1 VLGCASTPPERGRLC
16 TDRQRPGSL
25 YDPVPDERRPHH
37 IVDEELR
44 LLQRVLDL
52 LRSTE
57 AAAAPS
63 EESVVRE
70 LDHLRETLRG
80 AKAEDRAALLQQW
93 DRQSALLR
101 HLRTATRPDP
111 IDAGTPYFAH
121 LRLRENGREHDVLL
135 GKTTRLLPGLPIVDW
150 RNAPISRVF
159 YRYRQGEEFEE
170 EIADRLREGVVA
182 ARRTVTVRASALR
195 RVESPEGV
203 FEVADD
209 GGWHRRAQEPPRLV
223 GGQLAAL
230 RAYDDADATAH
241 RLGGDAAL
249 QRRDR
254 HLPDIASLLDASQFD
269 LVTRP
274 EGFVLIRG
282 VAGSGKTT
290 VALHR
295 IAFLAY
301 DDPAVDSPETMFVVF
316 SESLRR
322 YVSHVL
328 PALGVSKPRVTTFEV
343 WAERHLRHVLPRLPR
358 RRREHVPAVVHALKI
373 HPVTGNAL
381 ERHMARAAGDRTPE
395 QVIDDWTTVLTDDGL
410 LIETMDE
417 VSPGAFTGD
426 QVRTA
431 CDWNRAHQDEVMAW
445 MRGEP
450 GSEGE
455 IDAEDLPVLL
465 RAWQLRIGPL
475 TGPGNTRLRYRHI
488 AIDEVQDFSSLEV
501 RVLLECLDERR
512 SVTLAGDTQQHV
524 VEGGGFASWAGFL
537 RELGLPGA
545 EVHTLDVSYR
555 CSREIA
561 QVALDVLGDLRED
574 DAPPR
579 ATRSGPPVELFR
591 FTDHGAAVAFLAET
605 LEALMRREP
614 HASVAVLAPS
624 VGLGDLYHRGLE
636 VSEVPRLRR
645 VSEQDFAFAPGIEVT
660 EVEQAKGLEFD
671 YVVIVEASSTS
682 YPDAPASR
690 RRLHV
695 GMTRAIHQ
703 LWLTSVGTPA
713 LMLREALRR

>member
-1 VLGCASTPPERGRLC
+1 M
-16 TDRQRPGSL
+16 
-25 YDPVPDERRPHH
+25 PDEHRPHRV
-37 IVDEELR
+37 VDEELR
-44 LLQRVLDL
+44 LLGRVLEL
-52 LRSTE
+52 LRATE
-57 AAAAPS
+57 ADAPPS

-70 LDHLRETLRG
+70 LDHLRDSLREG
-80 AKAEDRAALLQQW
+80 VKTEDHAALVQQW
-93 DRQSALLR
+93 DRQSALLQ
-101 HLRTATRPDP
+101 HIRTASRPDP

-121 LRLRENGREHDVLL
+121 LRLRENGRERDVLL

-170 EIADRLREGVVA
+170 EIADRLREGVVS
-182 ARRTVTVRASALR
+182 ARRTVTVRDSALR

-203 FEVADD
+203 FESVD
-209 GGWHRRAQEPPRLV
+209 GDGWRRREVEPPRLA
-223 GGQLAAL
+223 GGEMAAL
-230 RAYDDADATAH
+230 RAHDDVVAGEH
-241 RLGGDAAL
+241 QLGGDTAL

-254 HLPDIASLLDASQFD
+254 HLPDIASLLDATQFE
-269 LVTRP
+269 LVTQP
-274 EGFVLIRG
+274 AGFVLIRG

-301 DDPAVDSPETMFVVF
+301 DDPAIDSPDTMFVVF
-316 SESLRR
+316 SQGLRR

-328 PALGVSKPRVTTFEV
+328 PALRVSKPRVTTFEE
-343 WAERHLRHVLPRLPR
+343 WAEEQVRRLLPKLPR

-373 HPVTGNAL
+373 HPIMGRAL
-381 ERHMARAAGDRTPE
+381 EQLVARKARERTAE
-395 QVIDDWTTVLTDDGL
+395 QVIEDWSTVLTDDGL
-410 LIETMDE
+410 LIEAMAE
-417 VSPGAFTGD
+417 VAPGAFTEE
-426 QVRTA
+426 QIRTA
-431 CDWNRAHQDEVMAW
+431 CDWSRPHQDELMAW

-450 GSEGE
+450 GTDGE

-475 TGPGNTRLRYRHI
+475 TGRGNSRLRYRHI
-488 AIDEVQDFSSLEV
+488 AIDEVQDFSPLEV
-501 RVLLECLDERR
+501 RVLLECLDEKR
-512 SVTLAGDTQQHV
+512 SITLAGDTQQHV
-524 VEGGGFASWAGFL
+524 VEGGGFTSWDDFL
-537 RELGLPGA
+537 RQLGLPGA
-545 EVHTLDVSYR
+545 EVRTLDVSYR

-574 DAPPR
+574 DTPPK
-579 ATRSGPPVELFR
+579 TVRSGPPVELFR

-605 LEALMRREP
+605 LDTLMRREP

-624 VGLGDLYHRGLE
+624 VALADLYHRGLQT
-636 VSEVPRLRR
+636 SEVPRLRR
-645 VSEQDFAFAPGIEVT
+645 VHDQDFAFAPGIEVT

-671 YVVIVEASSTS
+671 YVVMVEVSSSS
-682 YPDAPASR
+682 YPESAAAR
-690 RRLHV
+690 RKMHV

-713 LMLREALRR
+713 GMLRGSSVTS